1 MVSLIN
7 INGIS
12 IKYSDGK
19 LTIEGLDKVKGK
31 REKDIVM
38 HRDGSNYII
47 KGDLVGNV
55 EVTGDNVSFTVEGDI
70 TGNVVGDCD
79 LKVRGDITGNLVG
92 CNVNRWWKDGYNIWH
107 RKQKT

>member
-1 MVSLIN
+1 M
-7 INGIS
+7 S

-31 REKDIVM
+31 GKREKDFVM
-38 HRDGSNYII
+38 HRDGSTYIV

-55 EVTGDNVSFTVEGDI
+55 EVTGENISLIVEGDI

-79 LKVRGDITGNLVG
+79 LKVKGDITGNLVG
-92 CNVNRWWKDGYNIWH
+92 CNVNR
-107 RKQKT
+107 